1 MRLRLRW
8 RPMRGTLSSMDEHW
22 LERAIEDKLGQVI
35 DKYRSQGKDVH
46 NVASLRKRVAADV
59 NALRGT
65 PEWAALRNRYEPPL
79 QNRMGWC
86 RVCSKPINMGSVS
99 AWIEDK
105 VGNVY
110 CSDKCKEDAKHVFV
124 TLNEWKR
131 KVKEKG
137 SVTGRRKE
145 VKDGR
150 LVDGEEF
157 TLLWE
162 DVKDWNGAYKE
173 PELPDAAAAAAVADE
188 IEWD

>member
-1 MRLRLRW
+1 MLLRLRW

-35 DKYRSQGKDVH
+35 DKYRAQGKDVH
-46 NVASLRKRVAADV
+46 NVASLRKRVAADL

-65 PEWAALRNRYEPPL
+65 PEWANLRNRYEPPL
-79 QNRMGWC
+79 QNRVGWC
-86 RVCSKPINMGSVS
+86 RVCEKPINMGSVS

-105 VGNVY
+105 VGHVY
-110 CSDKCKEDAKHVFV
+110 CSHQCKDDAKHVFI

-131 KVKEKG
+131 RVKEKG

-145 VKDGR
+145 VKDGQM
-150 LVDGEEF
+150 VEGEEF

-162 DVKDWNGAYKE
+162 DVKDWNGKYQE
-173 PELPDAAAAAAVADE
+173 PEMPAAAVADE
-188 IEWD
+188 IDWD